1 MRTGSLPVT
10 DVELHKLPTQP
21 DDVPWPT
28 TEWPTGEP
36 DDCKQR
42 KLAKLLEVP
51 FGDDPP
57 AALGLTRALIVVHRG
72 RIVAERYGPGFQSV
86 FEEAAGEPLVPD
98 GPETRLTSWSMAKS
112 MLQVAIGIADRASEL
127 RLDRRIP
134 VPEWLDQ
141 DDPRHGITW
150 HHLLH
155 MASGLS
161 WIEEYTT
168 DRGSDVINMLFG
180 DGKADVAAFAA
191 AFPLSSRPGTQF
203 LYSSGTTNI
212 LARALQKVLG
222 LAGDEAGMRAWL
234 KAELFDPIGMTRATP
249 HFDEAGTWVASSYVD
264 ATARDF
270 ARFGL
275 LALRGGSWD
284 GRTIVEPSWIDSAR
298 TPIKL
303 PTNHADRY
311 GSHWWVH
318 DDDLGTFSAHGYEG
332 QRITCVPA
340 RDLVLVRLGKTPPT
354 PSDRDRDPHP
364 VDVYLDKLTACFA
377 DCTSD

>member
-1 MRTGSLPVT
+1 MT
-10 DVELHKLPTQP
+10 DVELRELPVQP
-21 DDVPWPT
+21 ADVPWPT
-28 TEWPTGEP
+28 DEWPTGQP

-42 KLAKLLEVP
+42 KLTKLLDVP
-51 FGDDPP
+51 FADDPP
-57 AALGLTRALIVVHRG
+57 AALGLTRALLIVHRG
-72 RIVAERYGPGFQSV
+72 RIVAERYGPGFRSM
-86 FEEAAGEPLVPD
+86 FEESAGKASVPD
-98 GPETRLTSWSMAKS
+98 GPDTLLTSWSMAKS
-112 MLQVAIGIADRASEL
+112 MLQIAIGIAARKSEL
-127 RLDRRIP
+127 RLDRRVP

-180 DGKADVAAFAA
+180 DGKADVAGFAA
-191 AFPLSSRPGTQF
+191 AFPLSSRPGSQF

-212 LARALQKVLG
+212 LARALQKHLELG
-222 LAGDEAGMRAWL
+222 GDEPGMRAWL
-234 KAELFDPIGMTRATP
+234 KSELFDPIGMSSATP
-249 HFDEAGTWVASSYVD
+249 AFDETGTWVASSYVD

-275 LALRGGSWD
+275 LALRGGTWD
-284 GRTIVEPSWIDSAR
+284 GRTIVEPSWIDAAR

-318 DDDLGTFSAHGYEG
+318 DDGLGTFSAHGYEG

-354 PSDRDRDPHP
+354 PKDRDRDPNP
-364 VDVYLDKLTACFA
+364 VDVYLDKIIACFA
-377 DCTSD
+377 DCTD